1 MSWDGSDRTAHT
13 VEDTF
18 EAMGPDKLE
27 QVGQTTLLAL
37 TVLSR
42 ELDY

>member
-1 MSWDGSDRTAHT
+1 

-18 EAMGPDKLE
+18 ETIDPEKLE

-37 TVLSR
+37 TVLGR
-42 ELDY
+42 EADH